1 MKTISQLLL
10 TLSILGLMSAGAYA
24 QKKKKK
30 GGIKF
35 SNKGVFTLS
44 LNFSH
49 ASTTAKIV
57 AEDTETDTEIESS
70 NTLFNWRA
78 GYGLFNN
85 KMMGFELGATFTNLS
100 TSDKD
105 DNGLSGMSFGLDPTL
120 YFRFMKRNGVYPFIH
135 VNAGM
140 GFNTVTSFKPNTT
153 ETQEVDSSGLQ
164 VTPGVG
170 LVSVFGKSRGGFI
183 RLAFDFL
190 AVNELRDENDNGAN
204 TSGFN
209 LNAGFGAFF

>member
-1 MKTISQLLL
+1 MKTISKLLL

-49 ASTTAKIV
+49 ASTTAKGV
-57 AEDTETDTEIESS
+57 VDGEEADGDGLEAS

-85 KMMGFELGATFTNLS
+85 KMMGFELGATFSNDSSSTGDDLS
-100 TSDKD
+100 ESIM
-105 DNGLSGMSFGLDPTL
+105 GFGVDPTL
-120 YFRFMKRNGVYPFIH
+120 YFRFLKRNGVYPFLH

-140 GFNTVTSFKPNTT
+140 AFATT
-153 ETQEVDSSGLQ
+153 TRGDDENESSGLQ

-170 LVSVFGKSRGGFI
+170 FVSVFGKSRGGFM

-190 AVNELRDENDNGAN
+190 AVNELRDENDNGFN

-209 LNAGFGAFF
+209 LNVGFGAFF